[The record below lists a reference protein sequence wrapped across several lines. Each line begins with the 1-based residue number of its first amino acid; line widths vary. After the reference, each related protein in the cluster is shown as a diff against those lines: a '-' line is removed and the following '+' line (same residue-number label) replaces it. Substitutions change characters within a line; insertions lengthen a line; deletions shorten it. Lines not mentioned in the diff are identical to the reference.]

1 MHRIRAW
8 VVTELE
14 LLKLASIRTRK
25 RERERDSGALRISS
39 PHPSFVYSRFPAGEP
54 GGESRDNVIVYDET
68 RRCLFTS
75 LLSRVHRRCADN
87 GRMKKSDTLAGIDE
101 SAATSDN
108 ESLGSR
114 LELEEVA
121 SKRPQTIKR
130 TRERERETLIIARV

>member
-1 MHRIRAW
+1 
-8 VVTELE
+8 
-14 LLKLASIRTRK
+14 
-25 RERERDSGALRISS
+25 
-39 PHPSFVYSRFPAGEP
+39 
-54 GGESRDNVIVYDET
+54 
-68 RRCLFTS
+68 
-75 LLSRVHRRCADN
+75 
-87 GRMKKSDTLAGIDE
+87 MKKSDTLAGIDE